1 MRQVPGPPALHP
13 SGSSAIDDVLD
24 FARFKAQG
32 RKISIVTAYD
42 AWSARH
48 VARSNVDAILVGDSA
63 AMVMHGHDT
72 TLAATVELM
81 AMHTRAVATRSAGK
95 FLIADMPFLS
105 FRKGIPDAMTAVGV
119 LVASG
124 AQAVKL
130 EGVDGHQDV
139 IKHIVG
145 SGVPVM
151 GHIGLTP
158 QSVNRFGGF
167 RVQGRKDADAERLL
181 REATVLE
188 SLGCFSIVLECVPA
202 DLAASITSE
211 LTIPTIGIGAGA
223 GTDGQVLVLQ
233 DLWGVDTSH
242 TPRFVRRYIDG
253 ECLLTDA
260 LNRYAAD
267 VKETR
272 FPSLEES
279 YS

>member
-1 MRQVPGPPALHP
+1 MRQVPDTDRRAPAP
-13 SGSSAIDDVLD
+13 SIHDVLD
-24 FARFKAQG
+24 FARFKAEG

-42 AWSARH
+42 AWSARL

-63 AMVMHGHDT
+63 AMVMHGHET
-72 TLAATVELM
+72 TIAATVELM
-81 AMHTRAVATRSAGK
+81 AMHTRAVATSAAGT

-105 FRKGIPDAMTAVGV
+105 YRKGVSEAMTAVGA
-119 LVASG
+119 LMTSG
-124 AQAVKL
+124 AEAVKL
-130 EGVDGHQDV
+130 EGVDGHEDV
-139 IKHIVG
+139 VTHIVE

-167 RVQGRKDADAERLL
+167 RVQGRTGPDAARLL
-181 REATVLE
+181 REAHALE
-188 SLGCFSIVLECVPA
+188 ALGCFSIVLECVPA

-211 LTIPTIGIGAGA
+211 LTIPTIGIGAGP

-272 FPSLEES
+272 FPSPEES